1 MHLLLT
7 HLPGYILR
15 YTLYGTLS
23 EFGKQLVAC
32 RLVSDGDARAEIL
45 PPDWRQPPLTALASI
60 DPGMNMPPCPSLSY
74 TASSTGMMIPPYST

>member
-23 EFGKQLVAC
+23 EFESSWSPADWLVMEM
-32 RLVSDGDARAEIL
+32 LVPRFC
-45 PPDWRQPPLTALASI
+45 PRWRQPPLTALASI
-60 DPGMNMPPCPSLSY
+60 DPGMNMPPLPVIVIH
-74 TASSTGMMIPPYST
+74 GKFHGG